1 MNSWFRYWYIWD
13 WEVCPIGD
21 ITRGKNSFP
30 FLDSTGLNCSK
41 GCMEKL
47 RFSINMESWNDATIV
62 SFSSPLFFGG
72 GVCRYPLSVSSLK
85 SVEGMFLW
93 YRPFIYDELGNI
105 F

>member
-1 MNSWFRYWYIWD
+1 M
-13 WEVCPIGD
+13 
-21 ITRGKNSFP
+21 RGKNSFP

-41 GCMEKL
+41 GWMAKL

-62 SFSSPLFFGG
+62 SFSSPLFFNG
-72 GVCRYPLSVSSLK
+72 GVFRYPLSVSSLK

>member
-1 MNSWFRYWYIWD
+1 M
-13 WEVCPIGD
+13 
-21 ITRGKNSFP
+21 RGKNSFP

-41 GCMEKL
+41 GWMAKL
-47 RFSINMESWNDATIV
+47 RFSINMESWNDATMV
-62 SFSSPLFFGG
+62 SFSSPLFFN
-72 GVCRYPLSVSSLK
+72 GVVLRYPLSVSSLK